1 MIKHEEIQVPLC
13 KLVNLILEQVKDRES
28 TMSFPNEH
36 LSEMLDIG
44 KKIWEKQIDPHLSM
58 MVHRSRLD
66 KFLQDLNVTANA
78 SETVSFLQDITGCR
92 IRSDQVSRS

>member
-1 MIKHEEIQVPLC
+1 MTDYSKTTPITLDYPDDPLLGKHPGILGWIQEMIKHEEIQVPLC

-44 KKIWEKQIDPHLSM
+44 KRIWEK
-58 MVHRSRLD
+58 
-66 KFLQDLNVTANA
+66 
-78 SETVSFLQDITGCR
+78 
-92 IRSDQVSRS
+92 